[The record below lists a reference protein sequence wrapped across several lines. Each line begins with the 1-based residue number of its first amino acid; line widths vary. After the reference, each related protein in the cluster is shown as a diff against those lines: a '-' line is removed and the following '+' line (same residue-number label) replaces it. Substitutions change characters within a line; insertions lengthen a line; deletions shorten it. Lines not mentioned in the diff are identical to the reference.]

1 MDIQSLI
8 RLAHQADLEGNFR
21 VADKL
26 TERAIREAANRLKKY
41 WQNKG
46 LDFGNKSNQSVL
58 NELMDT
64 ATEGTADAVTKGRKT
79 RQRAGDSFNEFLS
92 REKGI
97 EPAKI
102 SPVAPEKPNMTSI
115 RRKRETGIELTPAE
129 LAHEQRYGRPRTG
142 PSANATGTGTGTGVG
157 TGGNV
162 GDINAEGGRGGKG
175 GKGGAGGAGGNA
187 TGGSSTSGAAAQGGS
202 ASSASG
208 AQSNNAVGVGV
219 RNDITTQNQNIMGGA
234 YSNSGGNTM
243 IQNVKTPSNW
253 PGVLAGA
260 AAAGGAGYLGYLLG
274 KDGRPVA
281 PAPNAR
287 PGDFKA
293 NQLSERAQAHQMGN
307 AQAAQNFIESNRG
320 NPKFKS
326 AQDFYYAAQAAGMSQ
341 ADMNQIAALAKA
353 EGFRDKTPMMN

>member
-8 RLAHQADLEGNFR
+8 RLAQQADLEGNFR
-21 VADKL
+21 VADQL
-26 TERAIREAANRLKKY
+26 TERMLREAKARWKEIAEKAGKN
-41 WQNKG
+41 
-46 LDFGNKSNQSVL
+46 FGNQSNKSLRDRMLGQRDVGDFSPGAIDARRL
-58 NELMDT
+58 NT
-64 ATEGTADAVTKGRKT
+64 QKATNSF
-79 RQRAGDSFNEFLS
+79 GDFLS
-92 REKGI
+92 REKDI

-102 SPVAPEKPNMTSI
+102 PTVAPEKPNMTSI

-175 GKGGAGGAGGNA
+175 GKGGAGGNA

>member
-41 WQNKG
+41 WQSKG
-46 LDFGNKSNQSVL
+46 LDFGNRSNQSVL

-102 SPVAPEKPNMTSI
+102 SPVAPEKPNMNSI

-129 LAHEQRYGRPRTG
+129 IAHEQRYGRPRTG

-162 GDINAEGGRGGKG
+162 GDISAE
-175 GKGGAGGAGGNA
+175 GGAGGAGGA
-187 TGGSSTSGAAAQGGS
+187 GGS
-202 ASSASG
+202 AGAG
-208 AQSNNAVGVGV
+208 AQANNQVGINNV
-219 RNDITTQNQNIMGGA
+219 NALQNANSS
-234 YSNSGGNTM
+234 YSGGNTM
-243 IQNVKTPSNW
+243 IQNVKTPSSW
-253 PGVLAGA
+253 PSVLAGGL
-260 AAAGGAGYLGYLLG
+260 AAGGAGYLGYLIG

-281 PAPNAR
+281 PAPNAK

-307 AQAAQNFIESNRG
+307 AQGAQNFIEARRG
-320 NPKFKS
+320 NPQFQS

-341 ADMNQIAALAKA
+341 SDMNQIAALAKA
-353 EGFRDKTPMMN
+353 EGFKDKTPLMN

>member
-1 MDIQSLI
+1 MDIQNLI

-26 TERAIREAANRLKKY
+26 TERAIREAANRLKQFY
-41 WQNKG
+41 QNQG
-46 LDFGNKSNQSVL
+46 LDFGNRSNRSIM
-58 NELMDT
+58 NDLMDT
-64 ATEGTADAVTKGRKT
+64 ATEGTADAFTKNRNK

-97 EPAKI
+97 EPAKVPSTPTALDI
-102 SPVAPEKPNMTSI
+102 DIPEPTAVTQI
-115 RRKRETGIELTPAE
+115 RKIDPSKRTPRQQLLVNQAD
-129 LAHEQRYGRPRTG
+129 ARNKARADAKAR
-142 PSANATGTGTGTGVG
+142 ANATGGNATA

-162 GDINAEGGRGGKG
+162 GDVTATGGA
-175 GKGGAGGAGGNA
+175 GGAGGAGGNA
-187 TGGSSTSGAAAQGGS
+187 TSGAAAQ
-202 ASSASG
+202 A
-208 AQSNNAVGVGV
+208 NNQVGVGV

-234 YSNSGGNTM
+234 SSFSGGNTM
-243 IQNVKTPSNW
+243 TVNNKMPSNW

-260 AAAGGAGYLGYLLG
+260 AAAGGAGYLGYLIG

-281 PAPNAR
+281 PAPNAK

-307 AQAAQNFIESNRG
+307 AQGAQNFIEARRG
-320 NPKFKS
+320 NPQFQT

-341 ADMNQIAALAKA
+341 SDMNQIAALAKA
-353 EGFRDKTPMMN
+353 EGFRDKTPLRN

>member
-8 RLAHQADLEGNFR
+8 RLAQQADLEGNFR
-21 VADKL
+21 VADQL
-26 TERAIREAANRLKKY
+26 TERMLREAKARWKEIAEKAGKN
-41 WQNKG
+41 
-46 LDFGNKSNQSVL
+46 FGNQSNKSLRDRMLGQP
-58 NELMDT
+58 
-64 ATEGTADAVTKGRKT
+64 G
-79 RQRAGDSFNEFLS
+79 AGDFSPGAIDARRLNTQKATNSFGDFLS
-92 REKGI
+92 REKDI
-97 EPAKI
+97 QPSALPAAMPATTG
-102 SPVAPEKPNMTSI
+102 SGVAPAVAPSRKVSDL
-115 RRKRETGIELTPAE
+115 RRRLNSGENLTPDEMNLVSRAD
-129 LAHEQRYGRPRTG
+129 ARNKARSDARAK
-142 PSANATGTGTGTGVG
+142 ANATGGNANA

-162 GDINAEGGRGGKG
+162 GDIEAE
-175 GKGGAGGAGGNA
+175 GGAGGAGGH
-187 TGGSSTSGAAAQGGS
+187 GGS
-202 ASSASG
+202 AG

-234 YSNSGGNTM
+234 SSYSGGNTM

>member
-41 WQNKG
+41 WQSKG

-97 EPAKI
+97 EPAKVPTTPTALDI
-102 SPVAPEKPNMTSI
+102 DVPESTAVSQI
-115 RRKRETGIELTPAE
+115 RKIDPSKRTPRQQQLVNQAD
-129 LAHEQRYGRPRTG
+129 ARNKARADARAR
-142 PSANATGTGTGTGVG
+142 ANANA

-162 GDINAEGGRGGKG
+162 GDIEAE
-175 GKGGAGGAGGNA
+175 GGAGGAGGA
-187 TGGSSTSGAAAQGGS
+187 GGS
-202 ASSASG
+202 AGAG
-208 AQSNNAVGVGV
+208 AQANNQVGINNV
-219 RNDITTQNQNIMGGA
+219 NALQNANSS
-234 YSNSGGNTM
+234 YSGGNTM
-243 IQNVKTPSNW
+243 IQNVKTPSSW
-253 PGVLAGA
+253 PSVLAGGL
-260 AAAGGAGYLGYLLG
+260 AAGGAGYLGYLIG

-281 PAPNAR
+281 PAPNAK

-307 AQAAQNFIESNRG
+307 AQGAQNFIEARRG
-320 NPKFKS
+320 NPQFQS

-341 ADMNQIAALAKA
+341 SDMNQIAALAKA
-353 EGFRDKTPMMN
+353 EGFKDKTPLMN

>member
-129 LAHEQRYGRPRTG
+129 IAHEQRYGRPRTG

-187 TGGSSTSGAAAQGGS
+187 GAAA
-202 ASSASG
+202 G
-208 AQSNNAVGVGV
+208 AQANNAVGVGV

-234 YSNSGGNTM
+234 SSISGGNTM
-243 IQNVKTPSNW
+243 IQNVKTPSSW

-274 KDGRPVA
+274 KDGKPVP
-281 PAPNAR
+281 PAPNAK

-307 AQAAQNFIESNRG
+307 AQGAQNFIEARRG
-320 NPKFKS
+320 NPQFQS

-341 ADMNQIAALAKA
+341 SDMNQIAALAKA
-353 EGFRDKTPMMN
+353 EGYKDKTPLMN